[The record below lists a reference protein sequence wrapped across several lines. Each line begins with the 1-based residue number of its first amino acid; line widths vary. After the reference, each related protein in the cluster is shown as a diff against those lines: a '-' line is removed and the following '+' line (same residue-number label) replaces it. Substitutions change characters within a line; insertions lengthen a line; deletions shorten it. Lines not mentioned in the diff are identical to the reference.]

1 MTDIVG
7 SNASAVTAQS
17 QSLFSASIDLEWH
30 NSPEGRGVLAH
41 LMDQSTG
48 LRRNYGKCIVIL
60 ALQFIGLS
68 YVFIGFIT
76 SAIFIL

>member
-1 MTDIVG
+1 MVIYIHNIYLCLFYLNSIEVSRKQKYKMTDIVG

-48 LRRNYGKCIVIL
+48 LRRNYG
-60 ALQFIGLS
+60 
-68 YVFIGFIT
+68 
-76 SAIFIL
+76 